1 MAPISPEYANQLLA
15 ELTEG
20 CPVPAAPASLSRYTF
35 QISNHVLIGDTA
47 VRGYKYKGRWRL
59 DDRDIR
65 AAGNRLASL
74 PFDPDD
80 PVDAHLAPAEHNQ
93 TWRTQIF
100 RWFEHISYQD
110 QSANGCCC
118 DGQQPC
124 HRTRPNRYGLGCGA
138 TFEQVEERYG
148 RSPIAC
154 TNPLP
159 LLTWSGTTWMV
170 PRAYAA
176 LLDRADK
183 IAAECVEQATRCSRC
198 NTTGDVWKR
207 RTSSNSGY
215 TTLCPA
221 CAASVARPYKDH
233 LRGRLYS
240 SLLKNSQPEAFL
252 CRMCPGPRQAV
263 YWDHCH
269 THGFVRGPVCAS
281 CNTYEGGGHR
291 FVHRPGAVS
300 HLLQCD
306 GCRRDRTVPPRHQPD
321 IVLPDVRARPSRPVR
336 EAVPVRVGFGSGGR
350 IGPFPDALLAVRV
363 CTPVGAGRAG
373 RSGQAASTGVRRPG
387 SGGRCRRPRPGI
399 RLTARRLIAS
409 VPELLL
415 P

>member
-1 MAPISPEYANQLLA
+1 MSPISPEYANQLLA

-65 AAGNRLASL
+65 AAGARLASL

-80 PVDAHLAPAEHNQ
+80 LVDARLSSAEHNR
-93 TWRTQIF
+93 TWRSQIH
-100 RWFEHISYQD
+100 RWFDQISYQV
-110 QSANGCCC
+110 QSADGCRCE
-118 DGQQPC
+118 GQQPC
-124 HRTRPNRYGLGCGA
+124 SGMEPNRYGLGCGA
-138 TFEQVEERYG
+138 TFEQVKERYG
-148 RSPIAC
+148 RWPIAC
-154 TNPLP
+154 TSPLP
-159 LLTWSGTTWMV
+159 LLTWSGSTWMV

-176 LLDRADK
+176 LLDRADQ

-198 NTTGDVWKR
+198 NAAGDVWAW

-221 CAASVARPYKDH
+221 CAASVARPYNDH
-233 LRGRLYS
+233 LRGRLYA

-252 CRMCPGPRQAV
+252 CRLCPSPRQAM

-269 THGFVRGPVCAS
+269 AHGFVRGPVCAS
-281 CNTYEGGGHR
+281 CNTYEGGGYR
-291 FVHRPGAVS
+291 FIHRPGAVR
-300 HLLQCD
+300 HLLLCD

-321 IVLPDVRARPSRPVR
+321 IVLQTFVPDPHGPCATQSHSAWGAVQEDGSIRFRMRCWQRTSPLEWEQVVPAAQVRQLVR
-336 EAVPVRVGFGSGGR
+336 EFVDKALETDAD
-350 IGPFPDALLAVRV
+350 GPGKESA
-363 CTPVGAGRAG
+363 
-373 RSGQAASTGVRRPG
+373 
-387 SGGRCRRPRPGI
+387 
-399 RLTARRLIAS
+399 
-409 VPELLL
+409 
-415 P
+415 